1 LKAQRSSKS
10 LISFAWIPTIS
21 TTHSYRLLAINKEQ
35 TFETITLEESPNFDW
50 DPQGNISIFNHKK
63 KINDEIHDNVGNDEN
78 QHYEIENNDESNL
91 YQHNNSSGHK
101 HRVSLDLKTDNDY
114 SGNRTPRASDSSKN
128 EIMLNNQLRGI
139 MTHRSHDDLAKKD
152 DKKELLMSPLEIL
165 KELQEDISFV
175 MRKRAREGYSMDVSN
190 TKS

>member
-1 LKAQRSSKS
+1 
-10 LISFAWIPTIS
+10 
-21 TTHSYRLLAINKEQ
+21 
-35 TFETITLEESPNFDW
+35 
-50 DPQGNISIFNHKK
+50 
-63 KINDEIHDNVGNDEN
+63 
-78 QHYEIENNDESNL
+78 
-91 YQHNNSSGHK
+91 
-101 HRVSLDLKTDNDY
+101 
-114 SGNRTPRASDSSKN
+114 
-128 EIMLNNQLRGI
+128 MLNNQLRGI